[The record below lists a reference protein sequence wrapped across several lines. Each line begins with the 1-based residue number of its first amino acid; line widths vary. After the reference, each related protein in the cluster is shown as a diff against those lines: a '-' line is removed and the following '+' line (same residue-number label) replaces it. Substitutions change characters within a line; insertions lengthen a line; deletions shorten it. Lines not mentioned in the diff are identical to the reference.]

1 MGKAIKNVR
10 KHKDI
15 KLFTT
20 EKGRNYLVSVP
31 KHYTTKFF
39 TENVLVLEMKK
50 LQIYI
55 SETVYLEL

>member
-1 MGKAIKNVR
+1 MR

-31 KHYTTKFF
+31 RHHTTKFF
-39 TENVLVLEMKK
+39 TENLLVLEMKK
-50 LQIYI
+50 SQIYI